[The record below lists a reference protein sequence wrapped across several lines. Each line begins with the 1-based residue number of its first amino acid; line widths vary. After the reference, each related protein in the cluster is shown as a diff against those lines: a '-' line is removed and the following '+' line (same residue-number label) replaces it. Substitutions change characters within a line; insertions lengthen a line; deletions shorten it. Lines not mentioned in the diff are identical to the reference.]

1 MTDLDHQIKI
11 LESEII
17 THRNEVE
24 RHSFSLK
31 AKEAKLRKLHK
42 QVEKIKDILNEQLPN
57 SVS

>member
-24 RHSFSLK
+24 RHSFNLK

-42 QVEKIKDILNEQLPN
+42 QVDRIKEILNEQLP
-57 SVS
+57 SAVS